1 MPPVRLPMVSAFDKK
16 KSKKIVEIAA
26 AATVTPNPQPGPAP
40 EMTPNP
46 NMGEESTQDNS
57 YWDYLSNRI
66 YSSLEFFAFAGG
78 ITQVDSP
85 LPGPAD
91 AAGAAMALLGTIFCA
106 TAAMIDYAAKAP
118 ISIAVPRVE
127 AAEKEKSIPIP
138 ALDEPAV
145 FPMNPY
151 QFQPRGLVLNI
162 YNPIGTGKNGG
173 VFKWTIPGTSIAI
186 FEWNEDYL
194 QGSHYHAM
202 LPEWSNRH
210 VNGIHYLPGEVI
222 PEPWQ
227 SMFF

>member
-1 MPPVRLPMVSAFDKK
+1 MFVRKVET
-16 KSKKIVEIAA
+16 SKKVFPKNIYRKTISIDKDGVCIRRA
-26 AATVTPNPQPGPAP
+26 
-40 EMTPNP
+40 
-46 NMGEESTQDNS
+46 GE
-57 YWDYLSNRI
+57 
-66 YSSLEFFAFAGG
+66 
-78 ITQVDSP
+78 P
-85 LPGPAD
+85 D
-91 AAGAAMALLGTIFCA
+91 AAGADGHGRDDDERVRLRSGEPADLVGRYEQRGEPAVDERDVCVQRA
-106 TAAMIDYAAKAP
+106 YVAKAP